1 MDLKILGNNI
11 RRIRQMRGLTQE
23 NVANDLGCSLNT
35 YTKIERGETNV
46 PFMRLVQ
53 IATYLNSSVTAL
65 VQEEE
70 ETTINELAE
79 SINKIKDDMGML
91 QQTLAESLA
100 VYKEKTSIKK

>member
-23 NVANDLGCSLNT
+23 NIANDLGCSLNT

-65 VQEEE
+65 VQEKE
-70 ETTINELAE
+70 ETSITELAE
-79 SINKIKDDMGML
+79 SIDKIQATMDTL

-100 VYKEKTSIKK
+100 VYKQKTSTKK

>member
-11 RRIRQMRGLTQE
+11 LRIRQMRGLTQE
-23 NVANDLGCSLNT
+23 NIANDLGCSLNT

-79 SINKIKDDMGML
+79 SINKIKDDMGAL
-91 QQTLAESLA
+91 QQTLAES
-100 VYKEKTSIKK
+100 

>member
-11 RRIRQMRGLTQE
+11 CRIRQMRGLTQE

-79 SINKIKDDMGML
+79 SINKIKDDMGAL
-91 QQTLAESLA
+91 QQTLAEGLA
-100 VYKEKTSIKK
+100 VYKEKTSTKK

>member
-53 IATYLNSSVTAL
+53 IATYLNTSVTAF
-65 VQEEE
+65 VQEKE
-70 ETTINELAE
+70 ETSITELAE
-79 SINKIKDDMGML
+79 SIDKIQATMETL

-100 VYKEKTSIKK
+100 VCKQTTSTKK

>member
-23 NVANDLGCSLNT
+23 NVANHLGCSLNT

-79 SINKIKDDMGML
+79 SINKIKDDMGAL

-100 VYKEKTSIKK
+100 VYKEKTSTKK

>member
-23 NVANDLGCSLNT
+23 NVANHLGCSLNT

-79 SINKIKDDMGML
+79 SINKIKDNMDSL

-100 VYKEKTSIKK
+100 VYKQKTSTKK

>member
-79 SINKIKDDMGML
+79 SINKIKDNMDSL

-100 VYKEKTSIKK
+100 VYKQKTSTKK